1 MKYRHQMMKPLQIS
15 PRKSK
20 RVRPKEATTASTIT
34 VHLAPYTVCGCF
46 GGPGVIAAIITHR
59 HHARTVWRAHCPAG
73 YYSSSI
79 AYYRASKITQLFSL
93 ESMGRAEA
101 AQCAT

>member
-1 MKYRHQMMKPLQIS
+1 MKYCHQMTKPLRIS
-15 PRKSK
+15 VRKSK
-20 RVRPKEATTASTIT
+20 RVSPKEATTASTIT
-34 VHLAPYTVCGCF
+34 LYLAPYTVCGGF
-46 GGPGVIAAIITHR
+46 GGPGVIAAIITHG